1 MPPERAADAVGL
13 PTPMQGTPYSVVADS
28 TSTVLASLLMARS
41 KSKLTTFILSVP
53 ETLTPVQVAEKAKA
67 RGMAT
72 SERNVGRVRSE
83 EKKRSA
89 AAAKTAPALAA
100 KTASPAPK
108 AAGRAA
114 KTVATKAD
122 FVRTMPRSMPAK
134 EVVATAKAAGVQIT
148 EKYVYNVRSDS
159 KPGKAAAKKPAAA
172 AKAVAKPSTP
182 VKAAAVS
189 TGTVSNGGNE
199 TQLRKLVLALGVV
212 RSRQLL
218 DELER
223 GLAGLIRG

>member
-1 MPPERAADAVGL
+1 MR
-13 PTPMQGTPYSVVADS
+13 GTPYSVVADS

-89 AAAKTAPALAA
+89 ASAKAAPAPAA
-100 KTASPAPK
+100 KTASPS
-108 AAGRAA
+108 A
-114 KTVATKAD
+114 KTAATKAD

-159 KPGKAAAKKPAAA
+159 KTGKAAVKKPSPT
-172 AKAVAKPSTP
+172 AKAVAKPATP
-182 VKAAAVS
+182 VKATPVS
-189 TGTVSNGGNE
+189 TGGNE